1 MFFNV
6 SNRISPQMTWVLP
19 AFCWIWAGMI
29 LGVSF
34 IATPVKFHA
43 LGITMP
49 IALAVGK
56 VTFHLFNT
64 LEWCMFLCVFTLQI
78 FSGSTRK
85 KLLIITAIF
94 LVLAM
99 QTWWLMPA
107 LDSRIDLITAGKSE
121 PLSSGYIHWFY
132 VIAECSKVLLILIYA
147 KINIKE

>member
-1 MFFNV
+1 
-6 SNRISPQMTWVLP
+6 MTWVLP

-64 LEWCMFLCVFTLQI
+64 LEWCLFLCVFTLQI